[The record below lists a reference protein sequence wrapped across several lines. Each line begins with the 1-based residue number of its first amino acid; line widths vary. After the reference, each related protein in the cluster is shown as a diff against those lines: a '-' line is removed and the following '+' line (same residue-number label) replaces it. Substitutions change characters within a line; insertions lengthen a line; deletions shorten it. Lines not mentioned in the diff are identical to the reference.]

1 MDTKTQVNGSAE
13 QVRETGREAGRFR
26 ALMKRPATMVS
37 TAVVVGA
44 AVLGVVVLGDLARTE
59 TATPA
64 VASSRSNGGS
74 SESADRLPSG
84 SAPSTLT
91 TT

>member
-1 MDTKTQVNGSAE
+1 MDTQTQVNESAE
-13 QVRETGREAGRFR
+13 QVREAGRFR
-26 ALMKRPATMVS
+26 ELMKRPATMVG

-44 AVLGVVVLGDLARTE
+44 AVLGVVVLGDLSRTE

-64 VASSRSNGGS
+64 VASGRSNGGS
-74 SESADRLPSG
+74 SGSGDRLASG
-84 SAPSTLT
+84 SPPSTLT

>member
-1 MDTKTQVNGSAE
+1 MDTKTQVSESAE

-26 ALMKRPATMVS
+26 ALMKRPATVIS

-44 AVLGVVVLGDLARTE
+44 AVLGVVVLGDLSTE

-64 VASSRSNGGS
+64 VASSRSNGSTGTGERLS
-74 SESADRLPSG
+74 SDSPPSRSA
-84 SAPSTLT
+84 T
-91 TT
+91 T